1 MYIATSNA
9 HKVAE
14 IRRILLALG
23 VAADVQT
30 PPRQLV
36 VAETEDSFMGNA
48 LLKARAYANEFGE
61 PALADDSGLCV
72 AALNDLPGVL
82 SARWAGRDATDA
94 ANVDL
99 LLDQLNGL
107 PNAERDARFVCA
119 VALVHPDGREF
130 SAEGI
135 VNGEIVGA
143 PRGKN
148 GFGYDP
154 IFKPRGYQV
163 TTAEMPEDVK
173 DSLSHRFHALKGLA
187 ARNAFD

>member
-1 MYIATSNA
+1 MATSNA

-23 VAADVQT
+23 VAADVQA

-94 ANVDL
+94 ANLEL